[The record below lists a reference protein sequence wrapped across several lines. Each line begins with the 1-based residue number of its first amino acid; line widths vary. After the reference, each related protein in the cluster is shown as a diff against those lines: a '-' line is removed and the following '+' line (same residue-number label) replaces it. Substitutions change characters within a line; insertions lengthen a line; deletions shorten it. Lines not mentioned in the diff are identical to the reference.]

1 MRLSNIALSNA
12 RRHMSRSALMVL
24 VIAAAVAVVTTLYL
38 TARSAENDLANKT
51 DEFGANIVV
60 APRTQELPL
69 VYGGVQ
75 LGGLTYDVR
84 QLDQLDV
91 LKIRAVKDGMSIN
104 RVSPNLVGPMTVGGA
119 TVLVDGVQWDQQLG
133 LKKWWKL
140 RGARPT
146 VRTDVVLGTN
156 VAKRLQLQPGG
167 AFETGNG
174 FAYSVAAVLEPTG
187 TQDDDVI
194 FMDLDTAGRALGR
207 LGEVSFVEVAAWCAS
222 CPIDRLTAQ
231 ISAALP
237 NARVSSVLRSFEA
250 RRILIGQFQLF
261 SIVLSGLMVLV
272 GCLVV
277 LTSTLGNVRDRR
289 SEIGIFRALG
299 YRRRHVFSIVLLEN
313 LALAL
318 VAAALGITVAVVVAG
333 PLARS
338 VAEVRQ
344 TLPPAPLNLVL
355 ALAASLVVV
364 VIASLYPAARA
375 ADLSPTLAIRR
386 L

>member
-1 MRLSNIALSNA
+1 VRLSTIALRNV
-12 RRHMSRSALMVL
+12 RRHLSRSALMVL

-38 TARSAENDLANKT
+38 TARSAETDLANKT

-75 LGGLTYDVR
+75 LGGLTYDV
-84 QLDQLDV
+84 QSLDQIDV
-91 LKIRAVKDGMSIN
+91 LRIRDVADGMSIN
-104 RVSPNLVGPMTVGGA
+104 KVSPNLVGLANVAGK

-133 LKKWWKL
+133 LKKWWRL
-140 RGARPT
+140 RGTVPT
-146 VRTDVVLGTN
+146 LRNEVVLGST
-156 VAKRLQLQPGG
+156 VAARLQLQPGG
-167 AFETGNG
+167 AFETGKHYA
-174 FAYSVAAVLEPTG
+174 FTVASVLEPTG

-194 FMDLDTAGRALGR
+194 FMYRDTAGRMLGR
-207 LGEVSFVEVAAWCAS
+207 QGQVSFIELSAWCAG

-237 NARVSSVLRSFEA
+237 NARVSSVLKSFEA

-272 GCLVV
+272 GCLIV
-277 LTSTLGNVRDRR
+277 LTSTLGSVRDRR

-299 YRRRHVFSIVLLEN
+299 YRRRHVFNIILLEN
-313 LALAL
+313 MALAL
-318 VAAALGITVAVVVAG
+318 VAGVVGIILAIVVAE
-333 PLARS
+333 PLART

-344 TLPPAPLNLVL
+344 TVAPAPLHMAL
-355 ALAASLVVV
+355 ALVASLVVV
-364 VIASLYPAARA
+364 AAASLYPAGKA
-375 ADLSPTLAIRR
+375 AGQSPTLAMRR